1 MTVTVHK
8 SNAGKNGQFLYIN
21 LHGFRDKAHREV
33 IFKKIDEI
41 IRRDA
46 NTKMRVF

>member
-21 LHGFRDKAHREV
+21 LQGFRDKAHRQI
-33 IFKKIDEI
+33 IFKKIEELLKDV
-41 IRRDA
+41 

>member
-21 LHGFRDKAHREV
+21 LHGFKDLTHREV
-33 IFKKIDEI
+33 IFKKIEELLK
-41 IRRDA
+41 DA

>member
-33 IFKKIDEI
+33 IFKIIEEI
-41 IRRDA
+41 VTRE
-46 NTKMRVF
+46 TS